1 MKFRRIVLLTLAL
14 LCGASAFAQT
24 PDTATARA
32 TLIPTGRIHKN
43 QLIESLYRQLDS
55 LQKAYDSLYVEYQSS
70 LQPVNV
76 NDDDDLIPDPDSTET
91 PFNVDYTPENIDSLL
106 HAFYVQM
113 DQQLTHLDFEQM
125 DRDTLTSNIPDSV
138 YIARLNS
145 INSFIPLQFN
155 RYVKNDII
163 HYTEKI
169 PKVTARILGLA
180 PYYLPQF
187 EEIFDEFDMPKELKA
202 MAVIES
208 ALNAK
213 AVSRARAKGMWQF
226 IYTTGRRYG
235 LNITSFVDERFDPI
249 TACRAAAQYLKDSY
263 MIFGDWQLA
272 IASYNCGT
280 GNVNKAIRRSGGK
293 TNFWEIYPYLPRETR
308 GYIPAFIAALYVL
321 QYYPEHGIVPA
332 QVDLPAHIDTIH
344 VNKMLHFQQISDK
357 IGIPMEVLRELNP
370 QYLHDIIPGTERQYV
385 LRLPYN
391 YTGPFV
397 EKENEIYTYKDTVFF
412 SETAIAKVK
421 ESGGSE
427 TGGRIVHRVK
437 KGETLGGIASRYR
450 TSVANIKRWN
460 GLRGNTIQV
469 GQRLVIYGK
478 NAAPKKSSASSSGKV
493 SGGSKSTT
501 TSGEY
506 ETYTVRKGDTLS
518 AIASRN
524 HVSLGTL
531 MNLNGLSK
539 SSKIY
544 PGMKL
549 RIRKAK

>member
-1 MKFRRIVLLTLAL
+1 MNCKRIVISLIAL
-14 LCGASAFAQT
+14 LSGTIAFSQSL
-24 PDTATARA
+24 DTVSQKLR
-32 TLIPTGRIHKN
+32 PTGRLNKN
-43 QLIESLYRQLDS
+43 VVIDGLRRQIDS
-55 LQKAYDSLYVEYQSS
+55 LQKAYDSLYVEYQSV

-76 NDDDDLIPDPDSTET
+76 TDAEDIIPDNDTAAFT
-91 PFNVDYTPENIDSLL
+91 VDYTPENIDSLL
-106 HAFYVQM
+106 HAFYIQM
-113 DQQLTHLDFEQM
+113 DQQLTSFDFESM
-125 DRDTLTSNIPDSV
+125 DRDTLTSSIPDSV

-235 LNITSFVDERFDPI
+235 LNITSFVDERFDPV

-293 TNFWEIYPYLPRETR
+293 TNFWDIYPYLPRETR

-332 QVDLPAHIDTIH
+332 QVSLPAHIDTIH
-344 VNKMLHFQQISDK
+344 VNKMLHFQQISDN
-357 IGIPMEVLRELNP
+357 IGIPMDVLRELNP

-385 LRLPYN
+385 LRLP
-391 YTGPFV
+391 
-397 EKENEIYTYKDTVFF
+397 
-412 SETAIAKVK
+412 
-421 ESGGSE
+421 
-427 TGGRIVHRVK
+427 
-437 KGETLGGIASRYR
+437 
-450 TSVANIKRWN
+450 
-460 GLRGNTIQV
+460 
-469 GQRLVIYGK
+469 
-478 NAAPKKSSASSSGKV
+478 
-493 SGGSKSTT
+493 
-501 TSGEY
+501 
-506 ETYTVRKGDTLS
+506 
-518 AIASRN
+518 
-524 HVSLGTL
+524 
-531 MNLNGLSK
+531 
-539 SSKIY
+539 
-544 PGMKL
+544 
-549 RIRKAK
+549 

>member
-1 MKFRRIVLLTLAL
+1 MNYRRIVTSVLVLLAGTF
-14 LCGASAFAQT
+14 AFAQT
-24 PDTATARA
+24 QDTVTHR
-32 TLIPTGRIHKN
+32 LRPTGRLNKN
-43 QLIESLYRQLDS
+43 LVIDDLQRQIDS
-55 LQKAYDSLYVEYQSS
+55 LQKAYDSLYVEYQSVI
-70 LQPVNV
+70 QPVNIT
-76 NDDDDLIPDPDSTET
+76 DTEDLITDNDTTTVELP
-91 PFNVDYTPENIDSLL
+91 DYTPENIDSLL
-106 HAFYVQM
+106 HAYYIQM
-113 DQQLTHLDFEQM
+113 DQQLTSFDFESM
-125 DRDTLTSNIPDSV
+125 DRDTLTSSIPDSV

-235 LNITSFVDERFDPI
+235 LNITSFVDERFDPV

-293 TNFWEIYPYLPRETR
+293 TDFWEIYPYLPRETR

-332 QVDLPAHIDTIH
+332 QVTLPAHIDTIH
-344 VNKMLHFQQISDK
+344 VNKMLHFQQVSDN
-357 IGIPMEVLRELNP
+357 IGISMETLRELNP

-397 EKENEIYTYKDTVFF
+397 EKEADIYSYKDSVFF
-412 SETAIAKVK
+412 NETAITKIK
-421 ESGGSE
+421 ETGGGE

-460 GLRGNTIQV
+460 GLRSNTIQV

-478 NAAPKKSSASSSGKV
+478 KAAPKSTTTTAKPAP
-493 SGGSKSTT
+493 GGGNKTT
-501 TSGEY
+501 TSGEWVM
-506 ETYTVRKGDTLS
+506 YTVRKGDTLS
-518 AIASRN
+518 AISSRN

-539 SSKIY
+539 NSKIY

-549 RIRKAK
+549 RIKKAQ

>member
-1 MKFRRIVLLTLAL
+1 MNCKRIVISLIVLLSGTISFSQSL
-14 LCGASAFAQT
+14 
-24 PDTATARA
+24 DTVSQKLR
-32 TLIPTGRIHKN
+32 PTGRLNKN
-43 QLIESLYRQLDS
+43 VVIDDLRRQIDS
-55 LQKAYDSLYVEYQSS
+55 LQKAYDSLYVEYQSV

-76 NDDDDLIPDPDSTET
+76 TDAEDIIPDNDTT
-91 PFNVDYTPENIDSLL
+91 AFTVDYTPENIDSLL
-106 HAFYVQM
+106 HAFYIQM
-113 DQQLTHLDFEQM
+113 DQQLTSFDFESM
-125 DRDTLTSNIPDSV
+125 DRDTLTSSIPDSV

-235 LNITSFVDERFDPI
+235 LNITSFVDERFDPV

-293 TNFWEIYPYLPRETR
+293 TNFWDIYPYLPRETR

-332 QVDLPAHIDTIH
+332 QVSLPAHIDTIH
-344 VNKMLHFQQISDK
+344 VNKMLHFQQISDN
-357 IGIPMEVLRELNP
+357 IGIPMDVLRELNP

-397 EKENEIYTYKDTVFF
+397 ENEQAIYAYKDTVFF
-412 SETAIAKVK
+412 SETAITKIK

-427 TGGRIVHRVK
+427 SGGRIVHRVK

-460 GLRGNTIQV
+460 GLRNNTIQV
-469 GQRLVIYGK
+469 GQRLVIYGR
-478 NAAPKKSSASSSGKV
+478 NAAPKSTSTAKPAP
-493 SGGSKSTT
+493 SGGSKTT
-501 TSGEY
+501 VTGEY

-549 RIRKAK
+549 RIRKAQ

>member
-1 MKFRRIVLLTLAL
+1 MNYRRIVTLTLVL
-14 LCGASAFAQT
+14 LAGTFAFAQAQ
-24 PDTATARA
+24 DTTSRPN
-32 TLIPTGRIHKN
+32 LIPMGRLQKN
-43 QLIESLYRQLDS
+43 QMIEELRHQLDS
-55 LQKAYDSLYVEYQSS
+55 LQKAYDSLYVEYQSVI
-70 LQPVNV
+70 QPVNV
-76 NDDDDLIPDPDSTET
+76 TDTEDIIPDNDTAT
-91 PFNVDYTPENIDSLL
+91 FTVDYTPENIDSLL

-113 DQQLTHLDFEQM
+113 DQQLTSFDFEKM
-125 DRDTLTSNIPDSV
+125 DRDTLTSSIPDSV
-138 YIARLNS
+138 YIARLNK

-187 EEIFDEFDMPKELKA
+187 EEIFDEYDMPKELKA

-293 TNFWEIYPYLPRETR
+293 TDFWEIYPYLPRETR

-321 QYYPEHGIVPA
+321 QYYPEHGIVPT

-344 VNKMLHFQQISDK
+344 VNKMLHFQQVSDN

-397 EKENEIYTYKDTVFF
+397 EKEKEIYSYKDTVFF

-421 ESGGSE
+421 ESGSSE

-460 GLRGNTIQV
+460 GLRSNTIQV
-469 GQRLVIYGK
+469 GQRLVIYGRGS
-478 NAAPKKSSASSSGKV
+478 APKTTTTTAAKPAP
-493 SGGSKSTT
+493 SGGNKTS

-506 ETYTVRKGDTLS
+506 VMYTVRKGDTLS

-524 HVSLGTL
+524 GVSLGTL

-549 RIRKAK
+549 RIKKAQ

>member
-1 MKFRRIVLLTLAL
+1 MKSTRILLLFLSL
-14 LCGASAFAQT
+14 LVPLSAAARHQDSLSSAQ
-24 PDTATARA
+24 
-32 TLIPTGRIHKN
+32 LKPTGRMSKS
-43 QLIESLYRQLDS
+43 QMIEDLTRRLDS
-55 LQKAYDSLYVEYQSS
+55 LQRAYDSLYVEYESI

-76 NDDDDLIPDPDSTET
+76 TDEEDIITDNDTT
-91 PFNVDYTPENIDSLL
+91 TFADYTPESIDSLL

-113 DQQLTHLDFEQM
+113 DQQLTHVDFESM
-125 DRDTLTSNIPDSV
+125 DRDTLTSHIPDSV
-138 YIARLNS
+138 FIERLNR

-163 HYTEKI
+163 HYTERI
-169 PKVTARILGLA
+169 PHVTARILGLA

-235 LNITSFVDERFDPI
+235 LNITSFVDERFDPV

-293 TNFWEIYPYLPRETR
+293 TDFWEIYPYLPRETR

-321 QYYPEHGIVPA
+321 QYYPEHGIVPL
-332 QVDLPAHIDTIH
+332 QVSLPAHIDTIH
-344 VNKMLHFQQISDK
+344 VNRMLHFQQVSDN

-370 QYLHDIIPGTERQYV
+370 QYLHDIIPGKERTYV

-391 YTGPFV
+391 YTGAFV
-397 EKENEIYTYKDTVFF
+397 EKEAEIYAYKDSVFF
-412 SETAIAKVK
+412 SETAITKIK
-421 ESGGSE
+421 ESGGES
-427 TGGRIVHRVK
+427 GGRIVHRVR

-460 GLRGNTIQV
+460 GLRGNTIRV

-478 NAAPKKSSASSSGKV
+478 NAQPKANASSGQKAAQTTV
-493 SGGSKSTT
+493 SG
-501 TSGEY
+501 EW
-506 ETYTVRKGDTLS
+506 ETYTVRKGDTLIS
-518 AIASRN
+518 IASRN
-524 HVSLGTL
+524 GISLGTL
-531 MNLNGLSK
+531 LNLNGISK
-539 SSKIY
+539 GSTIY

>member
-1 MKFRRIVLLTLAL
+1 MNCKRIVISLIVLLSGTI
-14 LCGASAFAQT
+14 AFSQSL
-24 PDTATARA
+24 DTVSQKLR
-32 TLIPTGRIHKN
+32 PTGRLNKN
-43 QLIESLYRQLDS
+43 VVIDDLRRQIDS
-55 LQKAYDSLYVEYQSS
+55 LQKAYDSLYVEYQSV

-76 NDDDDLIPDPDSTET
+76 TDAEDIIPDNDTT
-91 PFNVDYTPENIDSLL
+91 AFTVDYTPENIDSLL
-106 HAFYVQM
+106 HAFYIQM
-113 DQQLTHLDFEQM
+113 DQQLTSFDFESM
-125 DRDTLTSNIPDSV
+125 DRDTLTSSIPDSV

-235 LNITSFVDERFDPI
+235 LNITSFVDERFDPV

-293 TNFWEIYPYLPRETR
+293 TNFWDIYPYLPRETR

-332 QVDLPAHIDTIH
+332 QVSLPAHIDTIH
-344 VNKMLHFQQISDK
+344 VNKMLHFQQISDN
-357 IGIPMEVLRELNP
+357 IGIPMDVLRELNP

-397 EKENEIYTYKDTVFF
+397 ENEQAIYAYKDTVFF
-412 SETAIAKVK
+412 SETAITKIK

-427 TGGRIVHRVK
+427 SGGRIVHRVK

-460 GLRGNTIQV
+460 GLRNNTIQV
-469 GQRLVIYGK
+469 GQRLVIYGR
-478 NAAPKKSSASSSGKV
+478 NAAPKSTSTAKPVPSGNK
-493 SGGSKSTT
+493 TT
-501 TSGEY
+501 VTGEY

-549 RIRKAK
+549 RIRKAQ

>member
-1 MKFRRIVLLTLAL
+1 MNYRRIVTSVLVLLAGTF
-14 LCGASAFAQT
+14 AFAQT
-24 PDTATARA
+24 QDTVTHR
-32 TLIPTGRIHKN
+32 LRPTGRLNKN
-43 QLIESLYRQLDS
+43 LVIDDLQRQIDS
-55 LQKAYDSLYVEYQSS
+55 LQKAYDSLYVEYQSVI
-70 LQPVNV
+70 QPVNV
-76 NDDDDLIPDPDSTET
+76 TDTEDLITDNDTTTVELP
-91 PFNVDYTPENIDSLL
+91 DYTPENIDSLL
-106 HAFYVQM
+106 HAYYIQM
-113 DQQLTHLDFEQM
+113 DQQLTSFDFESM
-125 DRDTLTSNIPDSV
+125 DRDTLTSSIPDSV

-235 LNITSFVDERFDPI
+235 LNITSFVDERFDPV

-293 TNFWEIYPYLPRETR
+293 TDFWEIYPYLPRETR

-332 QVDLPAHIDTIH
+332 QVTLPAHIDTIH
-344 VNKMLHFQQISDK
+344 VNKMLHFQQVSDN
-357 IGIPMEVLRELNP
+357 IGISMETLRELNP

-397 EKENEIYTYKDTVFF
+397 EKEADIYSYKDTVFF

-421 ESGGSE
+421 ESGSSE

-460 GLRGNTIQV
+460 GLRSNTIQV

-478 NAAPKKSSASSSGKV
+478 NAAPK
-493 SGGSKSTT
+493 STT
-501 TSGEY
+501 TTAKPATSGGNKTTATGEY
-506 ETYTVRKGDTLS
+506 VTYTVRKGDTLS

-539 SSKIY
+539 NSKIY

-549 RIRKAK
+549 RIRKAQ

>member
-1 MKFRRIVLLTLAL
+1 MKHKRIVTSLIVLLSGTI
-14 LCGASAFAQT
+14 AFAQG
-24 PDTATARA
+24 PDTLSQKLR
-32 TLIPTGRIHKN
+32 PTGRLNKN
-43 QLIESLYRQLDS
+43 AVIDDLHRQLDS
-55 LQKAYDSLYVEYQSS
+55 LQKAYDSLYVEYQSVI
-70 LQPVNV
+70 QPVNV
-76 NDDDDLIPDPDSTET
+76 ADTEDLIADTDSTTAEL
-91 PFNVDYTPENIDSLL
+91 PDYTPENIDSLL
-106 HAFYVQM
+106 HAYYIQM
-113 DQQLTHLDFEQM
+113 DQQLTSFDFESM
-125 DRDTLTSNIPDSV
+125 DRDTLTSSIPDSV

-235 LNITSFVDERFDPI
+235 LNITSFVDERFDPV

-293 TNFWEIYPYLPRETR
+293 TDFWEIYPYLPRETR

-332 QVDLPAHIDTIH
+332 QVTLPAHIDTIH
-344 VNKMLHFQQISDK
+344 VNKMLHFQQVSDN
-357 IGIPMEVLRELNP
+357 IGISMEVLRELNP

-397 EKENEIYTYKDTVFF
+397 EKEAEIYAYKDTVFF
-412 SETAIAKVK
+412 NETAITKIK
-421 ESGGSE
+421 ESGDSE

-460 GLRGNTIQV
+460 GLRNNTIQV

-478 NAAPKKSSASSSGKV
+478 NAAPKSTSATAKPAPA
-493 SGGSKSTT
+493 GGSKTT
-501 TSGEY
+501 VSGEY

-531 MNLNGLSK
+531 MNINGLSK
-539 SSKIY
+539 NSKIY

-549 RIRKAK
+549 RIRKAQ

>member
-1 MKFRRIVLLTLAL
+1 MNHKRIVTSLFVLLSGMLV
-14 LCGASAFAQT
+14 FAQNQ
-24 PDTATARA
+24 DTLSQR
-32 TLIPTGRIHKN
+32 LRPTGRLN
-43 QLIESLYRQLDS
+43 RNAVIEELRHQVDS
-55 LQKAYDSLYVEYQSS
+55 LQKAYDSLYVEYQSVI
-70 LQPVNV
+70 QPVNV
-76 NDDDDLIPDPDSTET
+76 TDTEDLITDTDTTTVELP
-91 PFNVDYTPENIDSLL
+91 DYTPENIDSLL
-106 HAFYVQM
+106 HAYYIQM
-113 DQQLTHLDFEQM
+113 DQQLTSFDFESM
-125 DRDTLTSNIPDSV
+125 DRDTLTSSIPDSV

-235 LNITSFVDERFDPI
+235 LNITSFVDERFDPV

-293 TNFWEIYPYLPRETR
+293 TDFWEIYPYLPRETR

-332 QVDLPAHIDTIH
+332 QVTLPAHIDTIH
-344 VNKMLHFQQISDK
+344 VNKMLHFQQVSDN
-357 IGIPMEVLRELNP
+357 IGISMDVLRELNP

-397 EKENEIYTYKDTVFF
+397 EKEAEIYAYKDTVFF
-412 SETAIAKVK
+412 NETAITKIK
-421 ESGGSE
+421 ETGGSE

-437 KGETLGGIASRYR
+437 KGETLGGIASRYH

-460 GLRGNTIQV
+460 GLRNNTIQV

-478 NAAPKKSSASSSGKV
+478 NAAPKSTAATAKPAP
-493 SGGSKSTT
+493 SGGSKTAV
-501 TSGEY
+501 SGEY
-506 ETYTVRKGDTLS
+506 VTYTVRKGDTLS

-531 MNLNGLSK
+531 MNLNGLNK
-539 SSKIY
+539 NSKIY

-549 RIRKAK
+549 RIRKAQ

>member
-1 MKFRRIVLLTLAL
+1 MNHRRIVTLISVLLAGTV
-14 LCGASAFAQT
+14 AFAQT
-24 PDTATARA
+24 QDTTIHSNI
-32 TLIPTGRIHKN
+32 IPAGRLQKN
-43 QLIESLYRQLDS
+43 QLIESLYQQLDS
-55 LQKAYDSLYVEYQSS
+55 LQKAYDSLYVEYQAV

-76 NDDDDLIPDPDSTET
+76 TDTEDFISDADTNTVDIP
-91 PFNVDYTPENIDSLL
+91 DYTPENIDSLL
-106 HAFYVQM
+106 HAYYIQM
-113 DQQLTHLDFEQM
+113 DQQLTSFDFESM
-125 DRDTLTSNIPDSV
+125 DRDTLTSSIPDSV

-235 LNITSFVDERFDPI
+235 LNITSFVDERFDPV

-293 TNFWEIYPYLPRETR
+293 TDFWEIYPYLPRETR

-321 QYYPEHGIVPA
+321 QFYPEHGIVPA
-332 QVDLPAHIDTIH
+332 QVTLPAHIDTIH
-344 VNKMLHFQQISDK
+344 VNKMLHFQQVSDN
-357 IGIPMEVLRELNP
+357 IGIPMETLRELNP

-397 EKENEIYTYKDTVFF
+397 EKEKEIYAYKDTVFF
-412 SETAIAKVK
+412 SETAITKIK
-421 ESGGSE
+421 ETGGGE

-437 KGETLGGIASRYR
+437 KGETLGGIASRYH

-460 GLRGNTIQV
+460 GLRNNTIQV
-469 GQRLVIYGK
+469 GKRLVIYGK
-478 NAAPKKSSASSSGKV
+478 NAAPKSTTTTAKPASS
-493 SGGSKSTT
+493 GGNTTT

-506 ETYTVRKGDTLS
+506 VMYTVRKGDTLS

-524 HVSLGTL
+524 HVSLSAL
-531 MNLNGLSK
+531 MNLNNLNK
-539 SSKIY
+539 NSKIY

-549 RIRKAK
+549 RIKKAQ